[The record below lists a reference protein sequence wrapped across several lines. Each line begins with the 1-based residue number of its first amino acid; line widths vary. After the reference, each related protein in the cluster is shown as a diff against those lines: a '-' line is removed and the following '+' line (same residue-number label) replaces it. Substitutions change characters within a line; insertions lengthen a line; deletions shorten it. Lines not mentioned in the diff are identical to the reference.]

1 MFTMPGEAC
10 TVNGQSV
17 YTAHL
22 EATAEILNQNFRP
35 YSDPVSAD
43 QLGLIEL
50 QNTVSSVN
58 DGTGQSMDSIDDG
71 TAQWGQGNIQSETGD
86 SVSSAPAA

>member
-1 MFTMPGEAC
+1 M
-10 TVNGQSV
+10 
-17 YTAHL
+17 
-22 EATAEILNQNFRP
+22 
-35 YSDPVSAD
+35 SAD

>member
-1 MFTMPGEAC
+1 MFST
-10 TVNGQSV
+10 
-17 YTAHL
+17 HL
-22 EATAEILNQNFRP
+22 EATAEILNEYFRP

-71 TAQWGQGNIQSETGD
+71 TAQWGQGNIPDEPET
-86 SVSSAPAA
+86 SSSSAPAA